1 MEDTR
6 RRHGDPDAPGANG
19 RTVGA
24 VEAGTGAC
32 GNDAGEAGEGTDG
45 AADMGGALDG
55 CEAAPEVRLSGADA
69 GDWALALVCAGVK
82 KSANGLA
89 RCAASVTA
97 ATRRTTLTN
106 RLGSRFGLHFF
117 HAKYVASATAASAS
131 TKNGCF

>member
-1 MEDTR
+1 MRER
-6 RRHGDPDAPGANG
+6 RRHGDLEAAGANG
-19 RTVGA
+19 TIVGA

-32 GNDAGEAGEGTDG
+32 GNDAGEAGEGADG
-45 AADMGGALDG
+45 AANIGGALDG
-55 CEAAPEVRLSGADA
+55 GEMAPEVGLCGADA
-69 GDWALALVCAGVK
+69 GDCAPALVCAGVK

-97 ATRRTTLTN
+97 ATRSTTLTN